1 MASTTMTSCVEKIRS
16 SILHETIQYNI
27 ADNISEN
34 SSDRSRDSSVE
45 PVDEKPMEANER
57 LQPWHKVP
65 EVSGPKDKV
74 YVTAVR
80 ENIRLFGNHVNA
92 HS

>member
-1 MASTTMTSCVEKIRS
+1 MTSCVEKIRS

-27 ADNISEN
+27 TDNT
-34 SSDRSRDSSVE
+34 SDSSRDGSPE
-45 PVDEKPMEANER
+45 PVGDRNARPLEAHER
-57 LQPWHKVP
+57 QQPWHEVP

-74 YVTAVR
+74 YVTPVR
-80 ENIRLFGNHVNA
+80 DNIRLFGNHVNA

>member
-1 MASTTMTSCVEKIRS
+1 MESAAMTSCVDKIRS

-27 ADNISEN
+27 ADNISDT
-34 SSDRSRDSSVE
+34 SSDHGRDSSV
-45 PVDEKPMEANER
+45 PPTGEKPKEANER
-57 LQPWHKVP
+57 LQPWRKVP
-65 EVSGPKDKV
+65 EVSGPKDRV
-74 YVTAVR
+74 YVTEVR